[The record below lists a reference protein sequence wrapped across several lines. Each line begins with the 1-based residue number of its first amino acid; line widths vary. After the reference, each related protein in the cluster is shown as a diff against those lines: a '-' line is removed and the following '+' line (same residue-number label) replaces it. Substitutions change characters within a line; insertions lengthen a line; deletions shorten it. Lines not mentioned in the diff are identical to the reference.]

1 MRLGWPP
8 STRAGLLGTG
18 AMLLCPRAPIG
29 SSPPRRRPRT
39 RRGAGFGRSTFVGP
53 PSRASP
59 SSWGRSRACTD
70 LAGRARAPAGA
81 SKTGPFDVYRIFTKV
96 PGQREMPCDLR
107 TKNPRREPESWMRS
121 RCDRTPFA
129 RRSQCHITSVI
140 TFHTH
145 THKKPCTHAHHHVH
159 LNRPLR
165 TRKSHT
171 RTETKKSR
179 VRLPCRR
186 RCIGDASAP
195 ARGQGTRPKLLG
207 AKHAGFREQMM
218 FVGMRAAPPPPKC
231 YPSACWRR
239 GDGTRSPTLSAPI
252 RPHAPPRAA
261 PASSR
266 RAATSP

>member
-1 MRLGWPP
+1 MRIHAAPPTIYIAADQRPP
-8 STRAGLLGTG
+8 SARLQPPSLRAR
-18 AMLLCPRAPIG
+18 P
-29 SSPPRRRPRT
+29 PPRPGHRQCIKYSATTTKPGPPVRT
-39 RRGAGFGRSTFVGP
+39 RSNLKTTRDRSQMFTTPAAGDGDGMRGRT
-53 PSRASP
+53 
-59 SSWGRSRACTD
+59 C
-70 LAGRARAPAGA
+70 
-81 SKTGPFDVYRIFTKV
+81 
-96 PGQREMPCDLR
+96 QHQMPCDLR

-195 ARGQGTRPKLLG
+195 AHGQGTRPKLLG
-207 AKHAGFREQMM
+207 AKHAGFREQVV
-218 FVGMRAAPPPPKC
+218 FVGMRAAAPPPKC

-239 GDGTRSPTLSAPI
+239 RDGTRSPTLSAPI
-252 RPHAPPRAA
+252 RPHALPRAA